1 MISGFEKLS
10 ESQFQVTKEAI
21 AWITVLIAGAD
32 GNIGEEE
39 TKWAAKVTKI
49 RGYSNP
55 NDLTPFYEAV
65 GVDFSAQLKDLISKV
80 PKDTKTRQ
88 ELLSRKIEQLNQ
100 ILPLLEN
107 NLGHFL
113 LASYRSFAKHVA
125 KASGG
130 FLGFFSVGTEES
142 KLIDLPMLNDIP
154 FEEDEYFDD

>member
-1 MISGFEKLS
+1 M
-10 ESQFQVTKEAI
+10 
-21 AWITVLIAGAD
+21 
-32 GNIGEEE
+32 
-39 TKWAAKVTKI
+39 
-49 RGYSNP
+49 
-55 NDLTPFYEAV
+55 
-65 GVDFSAQLKDLISKV
+65 

-113 LASYRSFAKHVA
+113 LTSYRSFAKHVA